1 MKKKVGRPKGSSTQ
15 AAREHYSLKE
25 ALVNDIAMEWQEKVK
40 TSNGF
45 RMKKKRTFYTH

>member
-1 MKKKVGRPKGSSTQ
+1 MKKKVGRPKSSSTQ
-15 AAREHYSLKE
+15 AALEHYSLKE

-45 RMKKKRTFYTH
+45 RMKK